1 MPVRKFL
8 CKVCLKFFFKEN
20 SVSKRDFLT
29 ATCGP
34 GSVGA
39 GEMVVKWRLRPS
51 ECLDGDQPVA
61 NLTEGATSYTCD
73 HEGQI
78 FILDSNVVV
87 KNDEKNDDKGTR
99 KPLVTIFV
107 DGYYMFL
114 IEVGMRS
121 GKVDDLGQFLI
132 EMIGPQGYL
141 SAADWPLLPFYGT
154 MCVVYVILGIIWLTV
169 SFLQWRDLLR
179 IQFWICAVILL
190 GMLEKAMFY
199 AEYQRVNSN
208 GVNKQSVVLFAE
220 WVSCAKRTLA
230 RMLVIIVSLGFGIV
244 K

>member
-1 MPVRKFL
+1 MI
-8 CKVCLKFFFKEN
+8 
-20 SVSKRDFLT
+20 
-29 ATCGP
+29 
-34 GSVGA
+34 
-39 GEMVVKWRLRPS
+39 VKWKLRPS
-51 ECLDGDQPVA
+51 ECLEENQPMG
-61 NLTEGATSYTCD
+61 NTTEGSTSYVCD

-78 FILDSNVVV
+78 FILESNVVV
-87 KNDEKNDDKGTR
+87 KNEEKTEKR
-99 KPLVTIFV
+99 KPLATITV
-107 DGYYMFL
+107 DGYYLFQ
-114 IEVGMRS
+114 IEVGGRN
-121 GKVDDLGQFLI
+121 VEDRNPEDRNAAPAALGQFQI
-132 EMIGPQGYL
+132 EMMGPQGYL

>member
-1 MPVRKFL
+1 ML
-8 CKVCLKFFFKEN
+8 
-20 SVSKRDFLT
+20 
-29 ATCGP
+29 
-34 GSVGA
+34 
-39 GEMVVKWRLRPS
+39 VKWRLRPS
-51 ECLDGDQPVA
+51 DCVDGEQPLA
-61 NLTEGATSYTCD
+61 NLTDGSSSYTCE

-78 FILDSNVVV
+78 IVLDSNVGT
-87 KNDEKNDDKGTR
+87 KNEAKDTKNNKGSR
-99 KPLVTIFV
+99 KPLVTTST
-107 DGYYMFL
+107 DGYYFFQ
-114 IEVGMRS
+114 IEVTGRN
-121 GKVDDLGQFLI
+121 GKADELGQFLI

-199 AEYQRVNSN
+199 AEYQRINSN

>member
-1 MPVRKFL
+1 MPVRKSL
-8 CKVCLKFFFKEN
+8 YKVCLACFQRVFSN
-20 SVSKRDFLT
+20 IPFLIV

-34 GSVGA
+34 TSVGA
-39 GEMVVKWRLRPS
+39 GEILAKWRLKPS
-51 ECLDGDQPVA
+51 DCIDQEQPVA
-61 NLTEGATSYTCD
+61 NLTEGSMTFTCEHD
-73 HEGQI
+73 GQKV
-78 FILDSNVVV
+78 ILESNPVVV
-87 KNDEKNDDKGTR
+87 AKDEGRKGTR
-99 KPLVTIFV
+99 KPLVMTTV
-107 DGYYMFL
+107 DGYYQFQ
-114 IEVGMRS
+114 IDVGLRT
-121 GKVDDLGQFLI
+121 GKVDEMGQFLI

-141 SAADWPLLPFYGT
+141 SAADWPLLPFYGA

-199 AEYQRVNSN
+199 AEYQSVNSN

>member
-1 MPVRKFL
+1 MP
-8 CKVCLKFFFKEN
+8 
-20 SVSKRDFLT
+20 
-29 ATCGP
+29 
-34 GSVGA
+34 
-39 GEMVVKWRLRPS
+39 VKWRLKAAD
-51 ECLDGDQPVA
+51 CLEGDQPPVGNQSA
-61 NLTEGATSYTCD
+61 TIDGSTSYTCNHD
-73 HEGQI
+73 GQI
-78 FILDSNVVV
+78 YYLDSNVVA
-87 KNDEKNDDKGTR
+87 KNEAKDTATNSNNKGSR
-99 KPLVTIFV
+99 KPLVTTPF
-107 DGYYMFL
+107 DGYYLFQ
-114 IEVGMRS
+114 IDVGGSGARS
-121 GKVDDLGQFLI
+121 GKSDNLGEFLV

-154 MCVVYVILGIIWLTV
+154 MCVVYVILGVIWLTV

>member
-1 MPVRKFL
+1 MF
-8 CKVCLKFFFKEN
+8 
-20 SVSKRDFLT
+20 
-29 ATCGP
+29 
-34 GSVGA
+34 
-39 GEMVVKWRLRPS
+39 VKWRLTHSDCFDREPQIS
-51 ECLDGDQPVA
+51 NQ
-61 NLTEGATSYTCD
+61 TEGQTSYTCEHD
-73 HEGQI
+73 GQI
-78 FILDSNVVV
+78 FLLESNVVQKTDV
-87 KNDEKNDDKGTR
+87 ITEKETR
-99 KPLVTIFV
+99 KSLVTITF
-107 DGYYMFL
+107 DGYYLFQ
-114 IEVGMRS
+114 IEVDAKNNG
-121 GKVDDLGQFLI
+121 GKTDDMGQLMI
-132 EMIGPQGYL
+132 EMKSQQGYL

-154 MCVVYVILGIIWLTV
+154 MCIVYVILGVIWLTV

-199 AEYQRVNSN
+199 AEYQRINSN